1 MHAAQS
7 VTGVPAASRLRTA
20 AVTLML
26 ALAAC
31 GGGGEGGPPP
41 PATVSTLAY
50 VVSRCHADANGGTLQ
65 QSLQIRRG
73 DQPPITVVEHS
84 VAGFDPKFT
93 DAKTLCSRIG
103 ADRRSTSMTVVGV
116 FHRLGVTADGLQ
128 VVFEVTDDQPWTV
141 FPPHGLPDEQRG
153 IFVVGADGGGLRR
166 LGPASSE
173 PPYRSNGFS
182 QQYTWP
188 WFASSPNSRMVTY
201 TDRGPSLDNEDAIQI
216 STLDLVTGI
225 PFLVTRLPP
234 APGPVTPCG
243 STGCPVFQD
252 DRTISFLTHANLDGN
267 NLDAQNVGVTV
278 KTDGT
283 ELTPSPP
290 IAALPGS
297 ELQTTFQITGSGVS
311 VALLTLQ
318 GSPVNGRFSDKIQE
332 VFVTDGHNLLQ
343 LTNFR
348 RIDTFRPTVS
358 ADGQR
363 VFFSASPNP
372 LGTNPTENCQVFSI
386 DRNGG
391 DLRQLTDF
399 QEAPEHSSAGCFFRP
414 PPSGCLA
421 LLFGRDLHSDALVLH
436 STCDPFG
443 TNRYGSQVFVMRQD
457 GTGLRQITETQG
469 YSTDASGAV
478 TVELPFPTAFP
489 GTLQ

>member
-1 MHAAQS
+1 VPSGLCKAA
-7 VTGVPAASRLRTA
+7 L
-20 AVTLML
+20 TLL
-26 ALAAC
+26 FALAAC
-31 GGGGEGGPPP
+31 GGGGDGQTPSGL
-41 PATVSTLAY
+41 ATVSTLAY
-50 VVSRCHADANGGTLQ
+50 VVSRCHADANGGTLH

-73 DQPPITVVEHS
+73 EQAPITVVEHS
-84 VAGFDPKFT
+84 VAGFDPGFT
-93 DAKTLCSRIG
+93 DARTLCSSIG
-103 ADRRSTSMTVVGV
+103 AIRAATHMTAVGV

-153 IFVVGADGGGLRR
+153 IFVVRADGSGLRR

-173 PPYRSNGFS
+173 PPYRRFQLS
-182 QQYTWP
+182 QQWTWP

-201 TDRGPSLDNEDAIQI
+201 TDRGPSVNNEDAIQI
-216 STLDLVTGI
+216 SSLDLTTGNAR
-225 PFLVTRLPP
+225 LGTRLPP
-234 APGPVTPCG
+234 DPLPVAACG
-243 STGCPVFQD
+243 SLLCPVFKD
-252 DRTISFLTHANLDGN
+252 DQTIAFLTHANLDGTN
-267 NLDAQNVGVTV
+267 PDGENISATV

-283 ELTPSPP
+283 GLTVSPP

-297 ELQTTFQITGSGVS
+297 QLQTTFQITGSGVG
-311 VALLTLQ
+311 VALLTRE
-318 GSPVNGRFSDKIQE
+318 GTPVNAHQFTDKIQE

-343 LTNFR
+343 LTNFG
-348 RIDTFRPTVS
+348 RIDTFFATVS

-363 VFFSASPNP
+363 VFFSASADP

-399 QEAPEHSSAGCFFRP
+399 QEAPEHSSTGCLYGR
-414 PPSGCLA
+414 PPSGCGA
-421 LLFGRDLHSDALVLH
+421 FVVSRDLQSDALVFY
-436 STCDPFG
+436 SSCDPFG
-443 TNRYGSQVFVMRQD
+443 TNPYGSQVFVMRQD

-478 TVELPFPTAFP
+478 TVELPFPFAQP
-489 GTLQ
+489 GTPY